1 MIELSNKEIAS
12 LIVCFVAVGACLC
25 YLIISHYANQWK
37 TDMEKE
43 LITAG
48 ELHLRNITFLFRN
61 AEEMHEAYG
70 TASNWNN
77 ESIITLRNNMTR
89 YSFLVT
95 CNHEVLHLIFCDNL
109 LMNSTEEEEY
119 VEVLDDYV
127 RFPICSELLE
137 MVE

>member
-1 MIELSNKEIAS
+1 MIEMKNRWFFVL
-12 LIVCFVAVGACLC
+12 LFIVFMLGFLTL
-25 YLIISHYANQWK
+25 YLIFLGYEEHYK
-37 TDMEKE
+37 SDMEKE

-48 ELHLRNITFLFRN
+48 ELYLRNITFLFRN
-61 AEEMHEAYG
+61 AEEMYDAYG

-95 CNHEVLHLIFCDNL
+95 CNHEILHLVFCDNL
-109 LMNSTEEEEY
+109 LMNATEEEEY
-119 VEVLDDYV
+119 VEILDNYV
-127 RFPICSELLE
+127 RFPICNELLE